1 MIQNQIKLPGGVAF
15 KVVLQGIKIRFGR
28 SVVTVT
34 GVVLGIAFL
43 MAILSGQALKKGVGE
58 EDRVRLEVNRMF
70 NFLTA
75 EMGPPEDR
83 TVGAVIVGPLNT
95 YEVRLL
101 ERLGKERLGKL
112 NAHDTSGGVL
122 PPAIPGLVLETVPIE
137 KVGLEA
143 SAVLVLGDGAFP
155 SADWSSVLSGAR
167 QKVVALG
174 RKYSDAPRDGGATM
188 VDLGREMKAD
198 EIAKMASEEKKARFR
213 NNWILVISLLVTVM
227 GITNAMLMSVTE
239 RIREIG
245 TMKCLGALSGFIRLL
260 FLIESGLVGTVGSV
274 LGCIVGFLFSF
285 VAYGITY
292 GFGLTFIST
301 QAQVGTLL
309 LHFVAALAAGLVLS
323 IIAAIYPAHY
333 AARMVPADALRSN
346 V

>member
-15 KVVLQGIKIRFGR
+15 KVVLQGIRIRFGR

-58 EDRVRLEVNRMF
+58 EDRVRLEVNRMY

-75 EMGPPEDR
+75 EMGPPGDR
-83 TVGAVIVGPLNT
+83 TVGAVMVGPLST

-101 ERLGKERLGKL
+101 ERLGKEELGRL
-112 NAHDTSGGVL
+112 NAHASGGVL
-122 PPAIPGLVLETVPIE
+122 PPAIPGLVVEAVPLE

-155 SADWSSVLSGAR
+155 AADWPQVLSGAR

-174 RKYSDAPRDGGATM
+174 RKYPDAPRAGGVAL

-260 FLIESGLVGTVGSV
+260 FLIESGLVGAVGSV

-292 GFGLTFIST
+292 GFGLTCIST
-301 QAQVGTLL
+301 QAQVGALL
-309 LHFVAALAAGLVLS
+309 LHFAAALAAGLVLS

-333 AARMVPADALRSN
+333 AAKMVPADALRSN